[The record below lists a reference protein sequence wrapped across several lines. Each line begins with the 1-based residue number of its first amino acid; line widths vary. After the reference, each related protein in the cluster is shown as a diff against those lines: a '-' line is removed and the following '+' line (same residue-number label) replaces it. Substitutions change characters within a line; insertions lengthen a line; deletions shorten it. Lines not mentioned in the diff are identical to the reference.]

1 MITLREASRPVRS
14 NKVAILC
21 PFLSGF
27 RSETLSWK
35 HKGSA
40 VKSGYFRTNS
50 TVDEEDVIYIN
61 PKDVRHLKNKKINI
75 NKKDP
80 FTRVLQVST

>member
-1 MITLREASRPVRS
+1 M
-14 NKVAILC
+14 
-21 PFLSGF
+21 
-27 RSETLSWK
+27 
-35 HKGSA
+35 
-40 VKSGYFRTNS
+40 KSGYFRTNS

-61 PKDVRHLKNKKINI
+61 TKDVRHLKKNKKINI